1 MDRPLSLARRF
12 RLLVVLLT
20 VGATCGPWS
29 QAQIAGSLAFTDTL
43 LQSEKAAIGLEKLSP
58 AEVDDLN
65 AQIDRELTLARQGN
79 VKGFATPFTQRRK
92 PPQLV
97 TSGLGRLSDAERRAL
112 DEAIARTMAV
122 PTVLSLPPKFV
133 RTNPVE
139 TVAPRSRIHGEFS
152 FTYGWTSG
160 GGSLYGGSMTMVY
173 QDPNRPLT
181 AAIRYSTYRGD
192 GLYGYGPYENVD
204 VNLSYGPVSAFISED
219 PLGLDLPWS
228 GYPGS
233 RYRYGTLQ
241 PGFGVRR

>member
-12 RLLVVLLT
+12 RFLVALMA
-20 VGATCGPWS
+20 VGAACGVWGH
-29 QAQIAGSLAFTDTL
+29 AQIPGSLAFTDTL
-43 LQSEKAAIGLEKLSP
+43 LQSEKAAIGLEKLFP

-65 AQIDRELTLARQGN
+65 VQIDRELTLARQGN
-79 VKGFATPFTQRRK
+79 VKGFAISFTQRRK

-97 TSGLGRLSDAERRAL
+97 SSGLSRLADAERRAL
-112 DEAIARTMAV
+112 DLAIARTMAV
-122 PTVLSLPPKFV
+122 PTVLSLPPKFA
-133 RTNPVE
+133 RADPVE

-160 GGSLYGGSMTMVY
+160 GGSLYGGSMTMIY

-204 VNLSYGPVSAFISED
+204 VNLSYGPVSAYVGQGYPD
-219 PLGLDLPWS
+219 LDRQWG

-233 RYRYGTLQ
+233 RYRYAPLE

>member
-1 MDRPLSLARRF
+1 MDRPSSLARRF
-12 RLLVVLLT
+12 RLLVALLAAAAAC
-20 VGATCGPWS
+20 GAWGY
-29 QAQIAGSLAFTDTL
+29 AQIPGALAFTDTL

-58 AEVDDLN
+58 AEVDNLN
-65 AQIDRELTLARQGN
+65 LQIDRELTLARQGN
-79 VKGFATPFTQRRK
+79 VKGFATPFTQRRQ
-92 PPQLV
+92 PPQLLS
-97 TSGLGRLSDAERRAL
+97 SGLSRLAEAERRAL
-112 DEAIARTMAV
+112 DDAIARTMAV
-122 PTVLSLPPKFV
+122 PTVLSLPPKFT

-160 GGSLYGGSMTMVY
+160 GGSLYGGSMTMIY

-204 VNLSYGPVSAFISED
+204 VNLSYGPVSAMISHD
-219 PLGLDLPWS
+219 PLGLDLPWG

-233 RYRYGTLQ
+233 RYRYAPLQ
-241 PGFGVRR
+241 PGYGVRR